1 MKEICL
7 TVDSYEEALNFVKA
21 IGLKPKAEQ
30 ETYREEWRLDDVEI
44 DIDTWPWIPS
54 FVEIEGP
61 SEASVKEVAAK
72 LGFKMDD
79 ALFGSV
85 DQVYNLYYDVTSQD
99 INYCPEIKF
108 TDVPDWLEAK
118 RRLDP
123 LDKPSII

>member
-1 MKEICL
+1 MKNGALMISKSIL
-7 TVDSYEEALNFVKA
+7 TLGPGFPASWKL
-21 IGLKPKAEQ
+21 
-30 ETYREEWRLDDVEI
+30 R
-44 DIDTWPWIPS
+44 
-54 FVEIEGP
+54 GP
-61 SEASVKEVAAK
+61 SEAAVKEVAAK

-108 TDVPDWLEAK
+108 TDVPDWLETK